1 MEPGQ
6 TIVAVTCLAFEA
18 HLAAGSGVQVL
29 CGADPQRLRR
39 ELQIAIGSADCCGIL
54 SFGVA
59 GGLDPALSPGDW
71 VIAASVVSAAGRFVV
86 DQVWTRALLAALPGA
101 VHADISGIDAP
112 LPDPAAKVS
121 LRRADA
127 TAAVDTESH
136 IAAMFA
142 ARARLP
148 FAAARVVLDP
158 AWRRLPPVALLPLRP
173 DGTADLGPALR
184 SFWQTPSQLGHVL
197 RILADARRAWVSLVH
212 GRRLLGD
219 HLAFPHAATPATT
232 ETVLLA
238 PSATAAP
245 SSRLNAEAASGHAA

>member
-1 MEPGQ
+1 MQPGQ

-29 CGADPQRLRR
+29 CGADRRRLRR
-39 ELQIAIGSADCCGIL
+39 ELQIVTESANCCGIL

-59 GGLDPALSPGDW
+59 GGLDPALLPGDW
-71 VIAASVVSAAGRFVV
+71 VIAASVVSAEGRFDV
-86 DQVWTRALLAALPGA
+86 DQTWTRALLAALPGA
-101 VHADISGIDAP
+101 VHANISGIDAP
-112 LPDPAAKVS
+112 LPDPTAKLS
-121 LRRADA
+121 LGRSEG

-158 AWRRLPPVALLPLRP
+158 AWHRLPPVALVPLRP
-173 DGTADLGPALR
+173 DGTADLGPVLR
-184 SFWQTPSQLGHVL
+184 SLWQTPSQLGHVL
-197 RILADARRAWVSLVH
+197 QIVTDARRAWTSLVH

-219 HLAFPHAATPATT
+219 HLAFPHTAMPAP
-232 ETVLLA
+232 VGPGLLA
-238 PSATAAP
+238 GS
-245 SSRLNAEAASGHAA
+245 AASTS